1 MAKQPTSTRTQKN
14 ANTGNLLVQ
23 GSILAIAGIFVRF
36 IGLLYKVPMI
46 RILGQEGMG
55 YYNTAYEIYNI
66 GLILSSYSL
75 PLAMSK
81 LIAARRVRRQYQ
93 DVERVYISGMT
104 FSAAAGGLMTLI
116 LLAGGDFITAT
127 VFKSPSSALPLK
139 VMAPTIFVFSIM
151 GVIRGYFQGRGNMI
165 PTSVSQI
172 LEQLVHAAV
181 SIAASYAFMQW
192 FADQENP
199 KSYGAAGGT
208 LGTLC
213 GAIVALLYLAFMMIL
228 YRRYNARTLNRRQQS
243 PVEPWSDVYAALI
256 LTLTPIILSQFVY
269 QLSGSVD
276 NSLFGQIMD
285 AKGLTESERATLL
298 GVYGGEYRLLSNV
311 PVAIASSL
319 GASMIPSI
327 VQSRTSHNLREVKYK
342 IRMTIKFNML
352 IAIPCA
358 VGMGVLAGP
367 IMQLIFHDSS
377 ELSAN
382 LMQIGAFAVVFFS
395 LSTVNNAVLQCIDRM
410 SKSVTHSAISLVLHV
425 ILVYFMLEYLD
436 WNVYGLVIGNVTFAL
451 VVCILNWYSI
461 GRALHYRQEIKT
473 TFILPLLAATI
484 MGAATWGTYQG
495 VYALTS
501 HNTIAMLIS
510 VPVAMIIYAV
520 LIVIFRAV
528 TEDELP
534 EMPFGRRLLSLFRRL
549 HLL

>member
-1 MAKQPTSTRTQKN
+1 MAKHPASKN
-14 ANTGNLLVQ
+14 IPKDTNAGDLLLQ
-23 GSILAIAGIFVRF
+23 GSILAIAGILVRF

-46 RILGQEGMG
+46 RILGQEGIG

-93 DVERVYISGMT
+93 DIRRVFFSGLT
-104 FSAAAGGLMTLI
+104 VSAAAGGLMTL
-116 LLAGGDFITAT
+116 LLLLGGDFITT
-127 VFKSPSSALPLK
+127 VIFKSPSSALPLK

-151 GVIRGYFQGRGNMI
+151 GVIRGYFQGQGNMV

-172 LEQLVHAAV
+172 IEQVVHAAV
-181 SIAASYAFMQW
+181 SIAASYAFMVW
-192 FADQENP
+192 FASRPNP

-213 GAIVALLYLAFMMIL
+213 GAVAALIYLAIRMLCFQ
-228 YRRYNARTLNRRQQS
+228 RRNARTLRRPQKI
-243 PVEPWSDVYAALI
+243 PVETWGNVYSALF

-276 NSLFGQIMD
+276 NSMFGQIMD
-285 AKGLTESERATLL
+285 AKGLTETQRATLL

-311 PVAIASSL
+311 PVAFASSL

-327 VQSRTSHNLREVKYK
+327 VQSRTCHRLKEVRYK

-367 IMQLIFHDSS
+367 IMELIFHDNS

-382 LMQIGAFAVVFFS
+382 LMRIGAPAVVFFS
-395 LSTVNNAVLQCIDRM
+395 LSTVTNAVLQGIDRM
-410 SKSVTHSAISLVLHV
+410 SKSVSHSAISLVLHM
-425 ILVYFMLEYLD
+425 ILVYVMLAYLD

-451 VVCILNWYSI
+451 VVCILNWFSI
-461 GRALHYRQEIKT
+461 KRALRYRQEILT
-473 TFILPLLAATI
+473 TFLLPLLASFF
-484 MGAATWGTYQG
+484 MGGAALGIYYGTFS
-495 VYALTS
+495 LTQKNS
-501 HNTIAMLIS
+501 ISMLVTVPFAMM
-510 VPVAMIIYAV
+510 VYAV
-520 LIVIFRAV
+520 LILLLRVV
-528 TEDELP
+528 TEEELP
-534 EMPFGRRLLSLFRRL
+534 QMPFGRKILVLSKKLRLL
-549 HLL
+549 

>member
-1 MAKQPTSTRTQKN
+1 MANQSTSTQKT

-23 GSILAIAGIFVRF
+23 GSILAVAGILVRF

-46 RILGQEGMG
+46 RILGQEGIG

-81 LIAARRVRRQYQ
+81 LIAARRVRKQYQ

-116 LLAGGDFITAT
+116 LLLGGDFITAT
-127 VFKSPSSALPLK
+127 IFKSPSSALPLK

-172 LEQLVHAAV
+172 LEQVVHAVV
-181 SIAASYAFMQW
+181 SIAASYAFMDW
-192 FADQENP
+192 FSNQPNVR
-199 KSYGAAGGT
+199 SYGAAGGT

-213 GAIVALLYLAFMMIL
+213 GALVALLYLAFMMLL
-228 YRRYNARTLNRRQQS
+228 YRRCNARTLQRRQQIPPES
-243 PVEPWSDVYAALI
+243 WPQVYAALL

-285 AKGLTESERATLL
+285 AKGLAEAERATLL

-327 VQSRTSHNLREVKYK
+327 VQSRTRHNLREVKYK

-395 LSTVNNAVLQCIDRM
+395 LSTVTNAVLQGIDRM
-410 SKSVTHSAISLVLHV
+410 SKSVTHSAISLVIHV
-425 ILVYFMLEYLD
+425 ILVYLMLKYLD
-436 WNVYGLVIGNVTFAL
+436 WGVYGLVIGNVTFAL

-461 GRALHYRQEIKT
+461 GKALHYRQEIRT
-473 TFILPLLAATI
+473 TFLLPLLSAAI
-484 MGAATWGTYQG
+484 MGAAAWGTYEG
-495 VYALTS
+495 IHALTGN
-501 HNTIAMLIS
+501 NTIAMLVA
-510 VPVAMIIYAV
+510 VPLAMAVYAV
-520 LIVIFRAV
+520 LIVVLRAV

-534 EMPFGRRLLSLFRRL
+534 EMPFGRRLLSLFRKL
-549 HLL
+549 HLM

>member
-1 MAKQPTSTRTQKN
+1 M
-14 ANTGNLLVQ
+14 
-23 GSILAIAGIFVRF
+23 
-36 IGLLYKVPMI
+36 
-46 RILGQEGMG
+46 
-55 YYNTAYEIYNI
+55 
-66 GLILSSYSL
+66 
-75 PLAMSK
+75 
-81 LIAARRVRRQYQ
+81 
-93 DVERVYISGMT
+93 
-104 FSAAAGGLMTLI
+104 
-116 LLAGGDFITAT
+116 
-127 VFKSPSSALPLK
+127 
-139 VMAPTIFVFSIM
+139 
-151 GVIRGYFQGRGNMI
+151 
-165 PTSVSQI
+165 
-172 LEQLVHAAV
+172 
-181 SIAASYAFMQW
+181 
-192 FADQENP
+192 
-199 KSYGAAGGT
+199 
-208 LGTLC
+208 
-213 GAIVALLYLAFMMIL
+213 
-228 YRRYNARTLNRRQQS
+228 
-243 PVEPWSDVYAALI
+243 
-256 LTLTPIILSQFVY
+256 
-269 QLSGSVD
+269 
-276 NSLFGQIMD
+276 
-285 AKGLTESERATLL
+285 
-298 GVYGGEYRLLSNV
+298 
-311 PVAIASSL
+311 
-319 GASMIPSI
+319 
-327 VQSRTSHNLREVKYK
+327 
-342 IRMTIKFNML
+342 
-352 IAIPCA
+352 
-358 VGMGVLAGP
+358 LAGP

-395 LSTVNNAVLQCIDRM
+395 LSTVTNAVLQGIDRM